1 MKNLLNTIKFN
12 ILGDERGSLISLEN
26 NKNIPVKIK
35 RTYYIFNTEKDVSRG
50 FHAHKKLKQL
60 AICLKGSCD
69 FIMDDGKKREKIT
82 LTSPD
87 VGLIIDAMQ
96 WHEMHNFSE
105 DCIILVLADD
115 VYDESD
121 YIRDYE
127 TFQKSI
133 ITI

>member
-1 MKNLLNTIKFN
+1 
-12 ILGDERGSLISLEN
+12 
-26 NKNIPVKIK
+26 
-35 RTYYIFNTEKDVSRG
+35 EKDVSRG

>member
-1 MKNLLNTIKFN
+1 MNNLIKTIEFKT
-12 ILGDERGSLISLEN
+12 LGDKRGSLISLESN
-26 NKNIPVKIK
+26 HNIPFNIK
-35 RTYYIFNTEKDVSRG
+35 RTYYIFNTEKNVSRG

-69 FIMDDGKKREKIT
+69 FIMDDGKEKEKIT
-82 LTSPD
+82 LNSPNI
-87 VGLIIDAMQ
+87 GLIIDPMQ

-105 DCIILVLADD
+105 DCIVLVLADN

-121 YIRDYE
+121 YIRDYD

-133 ITI
+133 TTK

>member
-26 NKNIPVKIK
+26 NKNIPFKIK